1 VSVLQA
7 AAPVLAA
14 AEGGE
19 GGGLDWTYP
28 ILPHPG
34 EVIVGLV
41 AFGVLYWVIAKK
53 VVPLFEAAY
62 AQRKDA
68 IQGGIERAER
78 AQAEAQ
84 AALEE
89 YRTQLAD
96 ARAEAARIRE
106 EARSEGV
113 KIIAEMRD
121 RASAEAARITESASR
136 QVEAERQAA
145 VTSLRTEL
153 GGLATQLAGR
163 IVGEALTDSARQSR
177 IVERFLTELE
187 QSSPEDVRAS
197 ATTAEPTTSAT
208 SAGPSSGGAHR
219 VP

>member
-106 EARSEGV
+106 EARSEGA

-121 RASAEAARITESASR
+121 RASAEAERITESASR

>member
-1 VSVLQA
+1 MT
-7 AAPVLAA
+7 PVLAA
-14 AEGGE
+14 EEGF
-19 GGGLDWTYP
+19 WATAYP
-28 ILPHPG
+28 VLPHPG
-34 EVIVGLV
+34 ELLIGTICFAVLLFV
-41 AFGVLYWVIAKK
+41 AYRT
-53 VVPLFEAAY
+53 VVPRLETML
-62 AQRKDA
+62 AQRQAA
-68 IQGGIERAER
+68 IEGGMEKAEK
-78 AQAEAQ
+78 AQAEAE

-89 YRTQLAD
+89 YRAQLAD

-106 EARSEGV
+106 EARSEGA

-121 RASAEAARITESASR
+121 RASSEAERITESAGR
-136 QVEAERQAA
+136 QVEAERLAA

-197 ATTAEPTTSAT
+197 ATTVEPTTSAAP
-208 SAGPSSGGAHR
+208 AGPSSGGAHR

>member
-1 VSVLQA
+1 VLQVA
-7 AAPVLAA
+7 ETES
-14 AEGGE
+14 EGGF
-19 GGGLDWTYP
+19 WANAYP
-28 ILPHPG
+28 IIPHPG
-34 EVIVGLV
+34 ELIVGLI
-41 AFGVLYWVIAKK
+41 AFGVIYFVVAKL
-53 VVPLFEAAY
+53 VVPRFETAY
-62 AQRKDA
+62 AQRREA
-68 IQGGIERAER
+68 IVGGMEKAER
-78 AQAEAQ
+78 AQAEAE

-89 YRTQLAD
+89 YRAQLAD

>member
-1 VSVLQA
+1 MSVLQA

-106 EARSEGV
+106 VARSEGA

-121 RASAEAARITESASR
+121 RASAEAERITESASR